1 MEPADFEQILS
12 PLPMQPTRTVRQL
25 SFTCAL
31 LLTVFG
37 CSAHMAMTQPEKK
50 NLRVLE
56 TGTPRADV
64 VAELGPPQS
73 TLDERGT
80 KLDQFQFKEGYT
92 KEVKVFRALFH
103 VTADAFT
110 FGMWEPF
117 GVLFEYW
124 VTGKDLNLKV
134 HYDDHDR
141 LSSFEIVSGENVV
154 LAKSREATALQVA
167 EPPHSWSVSTVL
179 MPQPISTYPQRL
191 AVILPQQGPTASFV
205 SSGLD
210 LTLAYLRTFHPTMT
224 IVEREG
230 LEPVTQE
237 LILQHT
243 GKVQDDTT
251 TRIGGWKGAD
261 TLLIVRIEQTST
273 DRLQKVAQ
281 RGGEVAHAVEIRL
294 AQVETGLLLFR
305 QTAVATIQVPAP
317 ESDRG
322 WPEEVVENAQRR
334 TLRIAYTQVLA
345 ALAASFG
352 DNPLGL
358 VPDVTTRG
366 RGIRLLGLLY
376 GSPGHYAGLKQGD
389 LILEANGK
397 PYMSVTQ
404 RLVLPVTLIVERD
417 GARKE
422 LRVLPVREGG
432 G

>member
-1 MEPADFEQILS
+1 
-12 PLPMQPTRTVRQL
+12 MQYTRTTRQL
-25 SFTCAL
+25 SFTLAL

-56 TGTPRADV
+56 TGAPRAYV
-64 VAELGPPQS
+64 IAELGPPQT
-73 TLDERGT
+73 TLDEHGT

-92 KEVKVFRALFH
+92 NQLKVLRAVFH
-103 VTADAFT
+103 ITADAFT
-110 FGMWEPF
+110 FGIWEPF
-117 GVLFEYW
+117 GILFETW
-124 VTGKDLNLKV
+124 VTGNDVTIQV
-134 HYDDHDR
+134 HYDAQDR
-141 LSSFEIVSGENVV
+141 IRTFEIISGEKIV
-154 LAKSREATALQVA
+154 LAKSRNNAPIPAA
-167 EPPHSWSVSTVL
+167 EPFLSWAVTPML
-179 MPQPISTYPQRL
+179 MPQLIAAYPQRL

-210 LTLAYLRTFHPTMT
+210 LTLAYLQTFHPAMA
-224 IVEREG
+224 IMEREG

-261 TLLIVRIEQTST
+261 ALLMVRIEQTST
-273 DRLQKVAQ
+273 DRLQNVAH

-317 ESDRG
+317 GSDQV
-322 WPEEVVENAQRR
+322 WPDEVMETAQRR
-334 TLRIAYTQVLA
+334 TLRIAYTYVLA

-358 VPDVTTRG
+358 VPDLTTRNE
-366 RGIRLLGLLY
+366 GIRLLGLLH
-376 GSPGHYAGLKQGD
+376 GGPGHNAGLQEGD
-389 LILEANGK
+389 RILEVDGT
-397 PYMSVTQ
+397 PYRSVTQ
-404 RLVLPVTLIVERD
+404 PIALPANLLVEQQNERKKVRVE
-417 GARKE
+417 ALSLRKQH
-422 LRVLPVREGG
+422 
-432 G
+432 